1 MFLGKTLYCPHASLH
16 PGVLVG
22 TGELSGKPDEMLG
35 GGGGGQHWTG
45 ILSGGGAVLL
55 VPSCHGSRDESHL
68 ERLLGLSAD
77 ILTPL
82 MMTSA
87 HDYLGYWIRGP
98 FQQ

>member
-35 GGGGGQHWTG
+35 GGAVALDWHPIW
-45 ILSGGGAVLL
+45 GGGAVLL

-68 ERLLGLSAD
+68 ERLLDLSTD
-77 ILTPL
+77 LLTPL

-87 HDYLGYWIRGP
+87 HDYLGCWIRGP
-98 FQQ
+98 FQR